1 MPPEQTLGLYIH
13 VPFCVR
19 KCPYCD
25 FYSVPQ
31 AEERMQQYTF
41 ALCRFLRQ
49 TKTGLPVDSIY
60 FGGGTPSLLS
70 PDLLEQILQTIAAQ
84 FSLYEP
90 EVTLE
95 CNPATV
101 TKETLSAYRQMG
113 VNRLSIG
120 VQSLSDVQL
129 KRLGRLHNAAEAIK
143 TVEQAAAVGFQNL
156 SCDVMLALPKQTE
169 AELQNTLQQLTAL
182 PIQHISAYLLKVE
195 EGTPYVKSKW
205 VQQLPDEDTT
215 ADFYL
220 QTVEM
225 LQQCGFQQYEISNFA
240 KHGYESRHNCKYW
253 RCEPYLG
260 FGTSAHSCYG
270 GKRFF
275 VPSDLQ
281 AFCNAETQPIVIED
295 ENPCTLEEQI
305 MLGMRL
311 SEGIPCNWLNVQQ
324 MRQLKRY
331 EAGGFV
337 HFFGERVALT
347 AKGCLVSNAI
357 LAEILL

>member
-31 AEERMQQYTF
+31 TETRMMQYTA
-41 ALCRFLRQ
+41 ALCRFLQQ
-49 TKTGLPVDSIY
+49 TETNLPVDTVY
-60 FGGGTPSLLS
+60 FGGGTPSLL
-70 PDLLEQILQTIAAQ
+70 PLPQVEQILQTITKR
-84 FSLYEP
+84 FSIRQP
-90 EVTLE
+90 EITLE

-113 VNRLSIG
+113 INRLSIG

-129 KRLGRLHNAAEAIK
+129 KRLGRLHSAAEAIA
-143 TVEQAAAVGFQNL
+143 TVEQAAAVGFENL
-156 SCDVMLALPKQTE
+156 SCDVMLALPQQTE
-169 AELQNTLQQLTAL
+169 DELQSTLQQLTAL
-182 PIQHISAYLLKVE
+182 PMQHLSAYLLKVE
-195 EGTPYVKSKW
+195 AGTPYAKSKW
-205 VQQLPDEDTT
+205 VQQLPDDDAA

-220 QTVEM
+220 QTVET
-225 LQQCGFQQYEISNFA
+225 LEQSGFLQYEISNFA
-240 KHGYESRHNCKYW
+240 KAGYESRHNCKYW

-260 FGTSAHSCYG
+260 FGTAAHSCYG

-281 AFCNAETQPIVIED
+281 AFCTAETQPIEIEE
-295 ENPCTLEEQI
+295 ENPCTLKERI
-305 MLGMRL
+305 LLGLRL
-311 SEGIPCNWLNVQQ
+311 LEGIPCEWLSPQQ
-324 MRQLKRY
+324 IQKLKRY
-331 EAGGFV
+331 EKGDLV
-337 HFFGERVALT
+337 RFFGERVALT

-357 LAEILL
+357 LAEIL